1 MSDWDDLVEPARAA
15 FEELLRNGDAIAD
28 RIEELEAALLELID
42 HTHNCEK
49 ELTEELHH
57 QDFCG
62 ESLPLTKART
72 TLATLKGQNGER

>member
-1 MSDWDDLVEPARAA
+1 MTDTQA
-15 FEELLRNGDAIAD
+15 LLDANERIAD
-28 RIEELEAALLELID
+28 LAKRVAELEIALSELIN

-62 ESLPLTKART
+62 ESLPLTNARKALRKD
-72 TLATLKGQNGER
+72 AQ

>member
-1 MSDWDDLVEPARAA
+1 MGDWDNLVALTRDALET
-15 FEELLRNGDAIAD
+15 LLWEGDAMAD
-28 RIEELEAALLELID
+28 RIEELEAELLELID

-62 ESLPLTKART
+62 ESLPLTKARA
-72 TLATLKGQNGER
+72 TLATMKGQNQ